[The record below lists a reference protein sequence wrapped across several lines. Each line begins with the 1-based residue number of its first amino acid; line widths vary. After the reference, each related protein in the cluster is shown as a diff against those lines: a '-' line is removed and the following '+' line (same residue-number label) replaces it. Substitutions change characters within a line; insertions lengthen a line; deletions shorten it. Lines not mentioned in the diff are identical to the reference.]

1 MSVPEKI
8 VVSYNASDMRT
19 TEANILSQID
29 TEIHPKNDILTWI
42 FSQSIFTLS
51 RHPQLQNNP
60 AGQTRTW
67 LKPINI

>member
-1 MSVPEKI
+1 MSIPEKI

-19 TEANILSQID
+19 TEANILTQID

-42 FSQSIFTLS
+42 FSQSIFTLG

-60 AGQTRTW
+60 AGQTRTC